1 MIFSLIVFAFIV
13 YVLLN
18 TKINGDKGASWIILG
33 AAILTMISPFT
44 ALVVLG
50 ILAFI
55 IYKGVRSG
63 EIDTLDWIENLIK

>member
-1 MIFSLIVFAFIV
+1 MIFSLIVLAFIV

-18 TKINGDKGASWIILG
+18 TKINGDKVASWIIVC
-33 AAILTMISPFT
+33 AAILTMTSPFT